1 MDWSIGNIV
10 WIIIGGAIIGIIAR
24 LILPGRQNIPW
35 WSVIIAGIVGM
46 FVGDWLASLIYRR
59 QGHRRL
65 RLGPPTACNSWSA
78 WWQCGSPPSCSAGR
92 VRAKRP
98 DGRSTIP
105 GAPSRKGAGL
115 RRAGSRSGE
124 AIP

>member
-46 FVGDWLASLIYRR
+46 FVGDWLASLIGVKDTGGFDWIRHGL
-59 QGHRRL
+59 QLVVGVVAVWL
-65 RLGPPTACNSWSA
+65 AAVLF
-78 WWQCGSPPSCSAGR
+78 
-92 VRAKRP
+92 
-98 DGRSTIP
+98 GRS
-105 GAPSRKGAGL
+105 GSRKA
-115 RRAGSRSGE
+115 A
-124 AIP
+124 